1 MEIFSS
7 EEINAWRGNLEFPDG
22 QYVAELIMV
31 GIRNVKDEKRLVLQ
45 FKIKSPT
52 NMAGEIYDKFFK
64 ISGSKGQ
71 IFWTKNT
78 LMGIGVN
85 VNCELPELEE
95 ECRKAIG
102 TEVSLILTTVGKYQ
116 NAEIQ
121 KLHTQPSPPSGLI
134 APNKS
139 YKSYTSNNDDIPF

>member
-7 EEINAWRGNLEFPDG
+7 DEINAWRGNLEFPDG
-22 QYVAELIMV
+22 EYVAELIRV

-45 FKIKSPT
+45 FKIKSPSKKS
-52 NMAGEIYDKFFK
+52 GEIYDKFFK

-78 LMGIGVN
+78 LIGIGVN

-95 ECRKAIG
+95 ECRKVVG
-102 TEVSLILTTVGKYQ
+102 TEVSLILATVGKYQ

-121 KLHTQPSPPSGLI
+121 KLHSQPSQPS
-134 APNKS
+134 
-139 YKSYTSNNDDIPF
+139 

>member
-7 EEINAWRGNLEFPDG
+7 DEINAWRGNLEFPDG
-22 QYVAELIMV
+22 QYVAELIRV

-95 ECRKAIG
+95 ECRKVVG
-102 TEVSLILTTVGKYQ
+102 TEVSLILATVGKYQ

-121 KLHTQPSPPSGLI
+121 KLHTQPSKPSGLI

-139 YKSYTSNNDDIPF
+139 YTSGGDDIPF